1 MPSSVK
7 VNVPGAIQVKI
18 AGISGV
24 TGLANLG
31 YTVDGVEVTLRE
43 FAIEVKS
50 DRYGGEQGPAIEKQ
64 ILGMEA
70 DIRMTLSEYN
80 AEYMHFLQSRMPG
93 AAAIVAAPGKIIT
106 PGTLGFAGGNLVRCL
121 LLGALDTVAIAAAV
135 AAGELVTPLN
145 FPFCS
150 VADVV
155 SYNVGTRA
163 ARANLTLKAY
173 QGLVSSDV
181 VLYNRVT
188 TA

>member
-1 MPSSVK
+1 MASSVK
-7 VNVPGAIQVKI
+7 VNVPGAVNVKI
-18 AGISGV
+18 SGISGV
-24 TGLANLG
+24 SGLQSLG
-31 YTVDGVEVTLRE
+31 YTSDGVEITLRE

-64 ILGMEA
+64 VLGMEA
-70 DIRMTLSEYN
+70 DIRLTLAEYN
-80 AEYMHFLQSRMPG
+80 AEYLHHLQSRMPG
-93 AAAIVAAPGKIIT
+93 VAAIVAAPGKIIT
-106 PGTLGFAGGNLVRCL
+106 PGTLGFAGGNLIRCL
-121 LLGALDTVAIAAAV
+121 LQGVLDAAAIAAAV
-135 AAGELVTPLN
+135 APIELVTPLN

-155 SYNVGTRA
+155 SYNAGTRY

-188 TA
+188 A